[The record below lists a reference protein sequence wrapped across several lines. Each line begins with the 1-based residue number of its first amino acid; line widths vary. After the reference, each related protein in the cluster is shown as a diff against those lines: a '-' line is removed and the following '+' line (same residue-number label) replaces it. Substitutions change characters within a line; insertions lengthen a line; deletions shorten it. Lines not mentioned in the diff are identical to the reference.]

1 MKTARIIL
9 ELKKL
14 IQEFR
19 VQKEPKNPMHKNN
32 RGCMKYML
40 FHWCVCVCVCVCV
53 FIYAHFVNKKNIKC
67 KKKQN
72 LLKKTKVF

>member
-32 RGCMKYML
+32 RVCM
-40 FHWCVCVCVCVCV
+40 CVCVCVCVCV
-53 FIYAHFVNKKNIKC
+53 Y
-67 KKKQN
+67 
-72 LLKKTKVF
+72 LYMRTL

>member
-19 VQKEPKNPMHKNN
+19 VQKEPKNPMQDKY

-53 FIYAHFVNKKNIKC
+53 Y
-67 KKKQN
+67 
-72 LLKKTKVF
+72 LYMRTL